1 MISIRIT
8 KVLKSQLSNFKFL
21 MFKLLR
27 NFEKVLV
34 NRQNLVT
41 ILINALKRVYEGK
54 SEEVAPRST
63 TTTTTS
69 DAPEYSILAYSR
81 ATRCFLGTR
90 YSTRL
95 DFLVLD

>member
-41 ILINALKRVYEGK
+41 ILINTLKRVYEGK
-54 SEEVAPRST
+54 SEEVAPRRRRRRRT
-63 TTTTTS
+63 T
-69 DAPEYSILAYSR
+69 A
-81 ATRCFLGTR
+81 
-90 YSTRL
+90 
-95 DFLVLD
+95 